1 MITHKNISLFFIFLL
16 LLLFL
21 LNLYNAIHFLW
32 FVVIILLWIGINA
45 FGSARIS
52 SNYHVE
58 AFCNNPLE
66 TEKKIALTFDD
77 GPSIYTLE
85 VLELLKKYNA
95 KATFFCIGKNI
106 ETHPEILQK
115 VIDEGHLVGNHSY
128 SHSKFFDFYNAKK
141 ITEEIQKA
149 DALLEKFTSRKIN
162 FFRPPYGVTT
172 PSIRRA
178 LKVTGH
184 KTIGWNIRSLD
195 GGTKNQELIF
205 NRIKKRV
212 SPGGIVLL
220 HDTAEHSVL
229 VLEQFLQFLQQNNYE
244 VISVEEL
251 LKLNAYEI
259 GRG

>member
-1 MITHKNISLFFIFLL
+1 MITHKNISIFFIFLL
-16 LLLFL
+16 LFLFL
-21 LNLYNAIHFLW
+21 LNHYIAINLW
-32 FVVIILLWIGINA
+32 CFIALIFIWITINA
-45 FGSARIS
+45 VGSFRIS
-52 SNYHVE
+52 SNYHVK

-77 GPSIYTLE
+77 GPSEFTLQ
-85 VLELLKKYNA
+85 VLELLKKYNVRA
-95 KATFFCIGKNI
+95 AFFCIGKNI
-106 ETHPEILQK
+106 EKHPEIVKQ
-115 VIDEGHLVGNHSY
+115 IIAEGHLAGNHSY

-141 ITEEIQKA
+141 IKAEIEKT
-149 DALLEKFTSRKIN
+149 DELLKKFTSKKIN

-178 LKVTGH
+178 LKITGH

-205 NRIKKRV
+205 NRIIKRV

-220 HDTAEHSVL
+220 HDTASHSVL

-244 VISVEEL
+244 VISIEEL
-251 LKLNAYEI
+251 LNLKAYAD
-259 GRG
+259 

>member
-21 LNLYNAIHFLW
+21 LNFYIAINIWW
-32 FVVIILLWIGINA
+32 FVAIILVWLGINA
-45 FGSARIS
+45 FGSSRIS
-52 SNYHVE
+52 SNYHVK
-58 AFCNNPLE
+58 AFCNNPFE
-66 TEKKIALTFDD
+66 KEKKIAITFDD
-77 GPSIYTLE
+77 GPSVFTLE

-106 ETHPEILQK
+106 ETHPEIVKQ
-115 VIDEGHLVGNHSY
+115 IIAEGHLVGNHSY

-141 ITEEIQKA
+141 ITEELQKT
-149 DALLEKFTSRKIN
+149 DSLLEKFTSKKIN

-178 LKVTGH
+178 LQLTGH
-184 KTIGWNIRSLD
+184 KVIGWNIRSLD
-195 GGTKNQELIF
+195 GGTKNQNLIF
-205 NRIKKRV
+205 NRIIKRV

-220 HDTAEHSVL
+220 HDTGSHSVL

-251 LKLNAYEI
+251 LNLKAYED
-259 GRG
+259 

>member
-32 FVVIILLWIGINA
+32 FAVIILLWIGINA

-52 SNYHVE
+52 SNYHVK
-58 AFCNNPLE
+58 AFCSNPLE

-106 ETHPEILQK
+106 ETYPEILQK

-128 SHSKFFDFYNAKK
+128 SHSKFFDFYDAKK
-141 ITEEIQKA
+141 ITEELQKT
-149 DALLEKFTSRKIN
+149 DALLEKFTSKKIN

-178 LKVTGH
+178 LEVTGH

-195 GGTKNQELIF
+195 GGTLNQELIF
-205 NRIKKRV
+205 NRLIKHI
-212 SPGGIVLL
+212 SPGGIVLF
-220 HDTAEHSVL
+220 HDTGKHSVL
-229 VLEQFLQFLQQNNYE
+229 VLEQFLQFLQQNNYQ

-259 GRG
+259 ERG